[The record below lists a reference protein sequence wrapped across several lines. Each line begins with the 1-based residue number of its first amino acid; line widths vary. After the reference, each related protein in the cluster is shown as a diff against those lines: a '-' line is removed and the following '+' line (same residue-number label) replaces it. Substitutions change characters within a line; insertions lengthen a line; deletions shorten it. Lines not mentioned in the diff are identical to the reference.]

1 MKASRTPAARTVSL
15 DELIFANRNKDYGAY
30 LLRRHYARNISIAL
44 ALSISI
50 ATAFSAASLVL
61 NRSADIIPTDVPDKK
76 DLTVN
81 LNRPIAG
88 IKEKPDRASDAPK
101 GVHKPTVKY
110 MEPEITP
117 DYLAKDELMPTNAE
131 LINATPST
139 ETRKGDVNGIDYIP
153 IETGGTGGTDGTG
166 SNRILIEEPQ
176 LFAEQMPQFP
186 GGTSSLLSFI
196 NENIRY
202 PEIARR
208 VSIEGKVYVQ
218 FVVEKDGS
226 LSHMEV
232 IKSIGGGCDEE
243 ALRVCRLMANWLPG
257 MQNGKAV
264 RVRMVIPFHFRL
276 NS

>member
-15 DELIFANRNKDYGAY
+15 DEILFANKNKEYGAY
-30 LLRRHYARNISIAL
+30 LLRRLYARNISIAL
-44 ALSISI
+44 ALSVSI
-50 ATAFSAASLVL
+50 AAAFSAASLIL
-61 NRSADIIPTDVPDKK
+61 NRSADVIPTDVPEKK
-76 DLTVN
+76 DLSVN
-81 LNRPIAG
+81 LDRPFAET
-88 IKEKPDRASDAPK
+88 KEKPVRGSDAPK

-110 MEPEITP
+110 IEPEILP
-117 DYLAKDELMPTNAE
+117 DNLAKDDLLPTNID
-131 LINATPST
+131 LKDATPST
-139 ETRKGDVNGIDYIP
+139 ETRKGDINGIDYIP
-153 IETGGTGGTDGTG
+153 IEPGGTGGSGSGG
-166 SNRILIEEPQ
+166 SNPVHVDEFVV
-176 LFAEQMPQFP
+176 FAEQMPQFP
-186 GGTSSLLSFI
+186 GGTSALLSFI
-196 NENIRY
+196 SENIRY
-202 PEIARR
+202 PEIARK

-243 ALRVCRLMANWLPG
+243 ALRVCRLMVNWLPG